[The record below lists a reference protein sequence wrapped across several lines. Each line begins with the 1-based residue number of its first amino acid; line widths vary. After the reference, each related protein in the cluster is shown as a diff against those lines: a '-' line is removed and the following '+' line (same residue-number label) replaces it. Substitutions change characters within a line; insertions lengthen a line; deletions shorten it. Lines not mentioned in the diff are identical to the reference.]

1 MKLNVRLLEL
11 LAASTNS
18 VVWVPRME
26 TGGVSMARNVPLVF
40 IYGTH
45 TAQLHT
51 ARISNVLLL
60 SFQLRTSKLKS
71 I

>member
-45 TAQLHT
+45 TAQLGSQT
-51 ARISNVLLL
+51 FLL
-60 SFQLRTSKLKS
+60 SFQPRNQNLKVLLKA
-71 I
+71 